1 MRQILLATAA
11 LFVVAACSEP
21 AAPPEPAPA
30 PAETPADAPASAA
43 AGLLEGDGFTPAQ
56 PNGGTALK
64 LAFGMPE
71 ADVSRILTGF
81 YGREPGR
88 DGCADTELVV
98 LDWGNGVD
106 FLFENGALAGWYA
119 AEGAAE
125 GLSTLSDIH
134 VGSTL
139 AAVRAAHPDVQVRE
153 DTVGPEFSLPGDVF
167 GFLSGTGD
175 DARVTAL
182 YAGRA
187 CIFR

>member
-1 MRQILLATAA
+1 MRQIVLAAAALLA
-11 LFVVAACSEP
+11 VAACSEP
-21 AAPPEPAPA
+21 AAPPADAPA
-30 PAETPADAPASAA
+30 PAESPTPAPPTEAV
-43 AGLLEGDGFTPAQ
+43 LEGDGFTPAQ

-71 ADVSRILTGF
+71 ADVSRFLTGL
-81 YGREPGR
+81 YGREPTR

-98 LDWGNGVD
+98 LDWGSNVD

-119 AEGAAE
+119 SEGASE
-125 GLSTLSDIH
+125 GFSTLSNIH

-139 AAVRAAHPDVQVRE
+139 AEVRAAAPSVEVRE
-153 DTVGPEFSLPGDVF
+153 DTVGPELSLPGDVY
-167 GFLSGTGD
+167 GFLNGTGD